1 MVRFRFLDCGF
12 VIVGS
17 WCPVKLLRVFLLW
30 LVLLALPSQGM
41 GAGIL
46 ADCERA
52 HTTTKKLRKMQ
63 PQRPPTAARAGHEHC
78 HDHHARSFRRPLQV
92 MSVLRGSSAACDV
105 GGTDHVRLPAE
116 IENTSFVSRSLSQLR
131 PGPSPTASSAG
142 CLTRIADGEPAFAFV
157 RGGRRRIGK
166 TFGSASTRAKG
177 NRVFRQQ
184 ATRTPSMAQLL
195 AA

>member
-63 PQRPPTAARAGHEHC
+63 PQRPPPLHAPAMSIVMTTMEKPRPFVSTTAA
-78 HDHHARSFRRPLQV
+78 S
-92 MSVLRGSSAACDV
+92 
-105 GGTDHVRLPAE
+105 HVRLAGK
-116 IENTSFVSRSLSQLR
+116 FRSMR
-131 PGPSPTASSAG
+131 
-142 CLTRIADGEPAFAFV
+142 CWRD
-157 RGGRRRIGK
+157 
-166 TFGSASTRAKG
+166 
-177 NRVFRQQ
+177 
-184 ATRTPSMAQLL
+184 
-195 AA
+195 

>member
-1 MVRFRFLDCGF
+1 VVRFRFLDCGF

-78 HDHHARSFRRPLQV
+78 HDHHGKATPVRFDDRCKSCPSCGEVPQHAMLAGLTMSAYQPRLKTHRSSRAHFL
-92 MSVLRGSSAACDV
+92 
-105 GGTDHVRLPAE
+105 
-116 IENTSFVSRSLSQLR
+116 SFVPDLLLR
-131 PGPSPTASSAG
+131 PPR
-142 CLTRIADGEPAFAFV
+142 LV
-157 RGGRRRIGK
+157 
-166 TFGSASTRAKG
+166 
-177 NRVFRQQ
+177 V
-184 ATRTPSMAQLL
+184 
-195 AA
+195 